1 MGQFSWMSQDTNE
14 QIFNDAPAGFQ
25 TVHMVDPR
33 DGTDYVETDY
43 EGYGRFG
50 GMDFYALIVSI
61 NKDFIL
67 KKMLA
72 ENCPKE
78 EYETTEELLNKN
90 PKEWTSDE
98 QDEIRH
104 TGISLWFKY
113 FEPQHDCI
121 YGYGETEK
129 TALEKRKKYNL
140 LSPILV
146 MDYNSWRLFANPKS
160 FPDSDPDQGWGYGM
174 DDESEEESEEY

>member
-50 GMDFYALIVSI
+50 GMDFYALIVDI

-67 KKMLA
+67 KQYADTGYLDDDNMKI
-72 ENCPKE
+72 
-78 EYETTEELLNKN
+78 LNK
-90 PKEWTSDE
+90 PLKEWTKED

-113 FEPQHDCI
+113 FEPEHDCI
-121 YGYGETEK
+121 YGYGETDK
-129 TALEKRKKYNL
+129 TAKEKRKKYNL

-146 MDYNSWRLFANPKS
+146 MDYNSWRIYASPEYY
-160 FPDSDPDQGWGYGM
+160 PESDPDQGWGYGLEM
-174 DDESEEESEEY
+174 DEHEEDEVNF